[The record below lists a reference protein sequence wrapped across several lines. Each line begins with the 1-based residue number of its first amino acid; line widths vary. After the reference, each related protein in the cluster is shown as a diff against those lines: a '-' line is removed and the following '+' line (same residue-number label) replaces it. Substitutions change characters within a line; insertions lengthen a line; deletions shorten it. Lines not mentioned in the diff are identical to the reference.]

1 MCSRFSWLRAA
12 AAAGLG
18 TLLVL
23 PVACSRVGK
32 GAPVGG
38 SEIPPSKVNL
48 HRNVVLTKAVQQ
60 PLVYTVETV
69 GLIEAEGQTELAAGV
84 AGNVDEVNFREGDI
98 VDPSDP
104 EPLVRISVPLYKAAA
119 EAAQFEVRR
128 AETRAEEASKNL
140 ALAKRN
146 WGSLSEAEKL
156 QRESAD
162 AVAKSEL
169 SAAKA
174 ALDRALYNQRRSQLM
189 APYRG
194 RINKRMVTK
203 GSYVEDKS
211 VIATM
216 ADLSRLRL
224 TTFIPESATA
234 TVREL
239 MDRRERCLRA
249 SQVLAG
255 FDSMPGTVWWQI
267 KPGDLPADFDPEFTA
282 LPLPKRT
289 FRARVF
295 YLSTVGDSSTHQ
307 FECKGEILQAP
318 DSAVLL
324 PGFTARVRV
333 PLETKADAVLVPEEA
348 LRSTERGW
356 LVFVPEKRAGKD
368 GQTEWLAKAVAVDPG
383 YHAKGMVEIRKG
395 LNGGEFIIHRGA
407 DALEEMGGT
416 PIRVPDEQLELL
428 EKTVSSHQ

>member
-1 MCSRFSWLRAA
+1 
-12 AAAGLG
+12 
-18 TLLVL
+18 
-23 PVACSRVGK
+23 
-32 GAPVGG
+32 
-38 SEIPPSKVNL
+38 
-48 HRNVVLTKAVQQ
+48 
-60 PLVYTVETV
+60 
-69 GLIEAEGQTELAAGV
+69 
-84 AGNVDEVNFREGDI
+84 
-98 VDPSDP
+98 DP

-119 EAAQFEVRR
+119 EAAHFEVRR

-249 SQVLAG
+249 SQVLA
-255 FDSMPGTVWWQI
+255 
-267 KPGDLPADFDPEFTA
+267 
-282 LPLPKRT
+282 
-289 FRARVF
+289 
-295 YLSTVGDSSTHQ
+295 
-307 FECKGEILQAP
+307 
-318 DSAVLL
+318 
-324 PGFTARVRV
+324 
-333 PLETKADAVLVPEEA
+333 
-348 LRSTERGW
+348 
-356 LVFVPEKRAGKD
+356 
-368 GQTEWLAKAVAVDPG
+368 
-383 YHAKGMVEIRKG
+383 
-395 LNGGEFIIHRGA
+395 
-407 DALEEMGGT
+407 
-416 PIRVPDEQLELL
+416 
-428 EKTVSSHQ
+428 

>member
-1 MCSRFSWLRAA
+1 MCSIRRCFRIAV
-12 AAAGLG
+12 AGLAA
-18 TLLVL
+18 LLVI
-23 PVACSRVGK
+23 PAGCSRVGK
-32 GAPVGG
+32 GAPTGG
-38 SEIPPSKVNL
+38 GEVPPSKVNL
-48 HRNVVLTKAVQQ
+48 RRNVVLTKAVQQ

-98 VDPSDP
+98 VDPSDL

-128 AETRAEEASKNL
+128 AESRAEEARKNL
-140 ALAKRN
+140 ALAKKN
-146 WGSLSEAEKL
+146 WDSLSETEKL

-162 AVAKSEL
+162 AVARAEL
-169 SAAKA
+169 SSAKA
-174 ALDRALYNQRRSQLM
+174 ALDRALYNQKRSQLM

-203 GSYVEDKS
+203 GSYVEDKT

-239 MDRRERCLRA
+239 MDRRDRA
-249 SQVLAG
+249 MAAAQVLAG
-255 FDSMPGTVWWQI
+255 SDGWPGMAWWYL
-267 KPGDLPADFDPEFTA
+267 KACDLPADFDPEFTA
-282 LPLPKRT
+282 LPLPKKT
-289 FRARVF
+289 FRAKMF
-295 YLSTVGDSSTHQ
+295 YLSTVGDPSTHQ
-307 FECKGEILQAP
+307 FECKAEIMQAP
-318 DSAVLL
+318 DTAVLL
-324 PGFTARVRV
+324 PGFTSRVRV
-333 PLETKADAVLVPEEA
+333 PLETRADAVLVPEEA

-356 LVFVPEKRAGKD
+356 LVFIPEKRLGKD
-368 GQTEWLAKAVAVDPG
+368 GQTEWLARAVTVDPG

-395 LNGGEFIIHRGA
+395 LSGHEFIVHRGA

-416 PIRVPDEQLELL
+416 PIHVPDEQLELL
-428 EKTVSSHQ
+428 EGRQ